1 MVDAVKEITG
11 VDFWK
16 DMSYDEAVK
25 IAKEHNIKVEKH
37 HFSIGHIINLFF
49 EEFVE
54 EKIVEPTFIF
64 GHPKEISPL
73 AKLND
78 KDPVSLTVTNYLFL
92 VVNTPMPF
100 RN

>member
-1 MVDAVKEITG
+1 
-11 VDFWK
+11 
-16 DMSYDEAVK
+16 MSYDEAVK

-78 KDPVSLTVTNYLFL
+78 KDPRFTDRYELFIL
-92 VVNTPMPF
+92 GREYANAFSELNNPIDQF
-100 RN
+100 EDLLIN